1 MFTTIPLD
9 DAVSIINM
17 THKNP
22 AAVLGMHKVKIFD
35 KEAIAVRT
43 CIPDAK
49 DVFVVDLENQ
59 KNIYH
64 MQRVHHSGLFEA
76 LIFNRKERF
85 KYKFKML
92 DYFNNEHYI
101 NDVYSFWTEKLT
113 EFDRYLFNR
122 AQHYKIYDKMGAHI
136 MEVDGVKGVH
146 FAVWAPNAQ
155 NISVVGN
162 FNNWDGRRHRMIKDE
177 NSGIWTLFIP
187 DLCEGDLYKYEIKG
201 YHGNIFLKADPYAFY
216 SELRPANASIVWD
229 INKYKWND
237 AEWLHQRYYTNHY
250 EKPISIY
257 EVHLP
262 SWQRTLKNEFLNYRY
277 LAHKLVEY
285 VKQHGFTHIELLP
298 ILEHPLDA
306 SWGYQVTG
314 YFAPTSRL
322 GTPEDFMYFV
332 DYCHQNGIGVLLD
345 WVPAHFPKDGHG
357 LINFDGTALYEHADP
372 RQGEHLDWGTKIFNF
387 GRNEVKNFLISSALF
402 WIDKY
407 HIDGLR
413 VDAVAS
419 MLYLDYSKP
428 DGAWVPNCY
437 GGREN
442 LEAIEFLKHLNSI
455 AYQNYHGIMMI
466 AEESTAWPGVSK
478 PTWAGGLGFGFK
490 WNMGWMND
498 TLTYISKEPIY
509 RKYHHS
515 NMTFSMLYAFTE
527 NFILPFSHDEVVH
540 GKCSM
545 INKMPGDYWQKFANL
560 RALYTYFFGHPGK
573 KLLFMGS
580 EFGMFDEWTDSKSI
594 DWHLLDYEYHR
605 NLLKCVSDL
614 NRIYKSEPSLYQNDH
629 NGNGFEWINCNDSD
643 NSIFSFIRKA
653 KKFEEQT
660 IFVVN
665 FTPVPRYDYTLG
677 VYFNTPY
684 KEIFNSD
691 SNIYSGSNIGNGGII
706 YPKDYKSFGKPFSI
720 SVTVPPLAG
729 IILKPQF

>member
-1 MFTTIPLD
+1 
-9 DAVSIINM
+9 
-17 THKNP
+17 
-22 AAVLGMHKVKIFD
+22 
-35 KEAIAVRT
+35 
-43 CIPDAK
+43 
-49 DVFVVDLENQ
+49 
-59 KNIYH
+59 

-101 NDVYSFWTEKLT
+101 NDIYSFWTEKLT

>member
-1 MFTTIPLD
+1 
-9 DAVSIINM
+9 
-17 THKNP
+17 
-22 AAVLGMHKVKIFD
+22 
-35 KEAIAVRT
+35 
-43 CIPDAK
+43 
-49 DVFVVDLENQ
+49 
-59 KNIYH
+59 

-76 LIFNRKERF
+76 LIFNHKKRF

>member
-1 MFTTIPLD
+1 
-9 DAVSIINM
+9 
-17 THKNP
+17 
-22 AAVLGMHKVKIFD
+22 
-35 KEAIAVRT
+35 
-43 CIPDAK
+43 
-49 DVFVVDLENQ
+49 
-59 KNIYH
+59 
-64 MQRVHHSGLFEA
+64 
-76 LIFNRKERF
+76 
-85 KYKFKML
+85 
-92 DYFNNEHYI
+92 
-101 NDVYSFWTEKLT
+101 
-113 EFDRYLFNR
+113 
-122 AQHYKIYDKMGAHI
+122 
-136 MEVDGVKGVH
+136 
-146 FAVWAPNAQ
+146 
-155 NISVVGN
+155 
-162 FNNWDGRRHRMIKDE
+162 
-177 NSGIWTLFIP
+177 
-187 DLCEGDLYKYEIKG
+187 
-201 YHGNIFLKADPYAFY
+201 
-216 SELRPANASIVWD
+216 
-229 INKYKWND
+229 
-237 AEWLHQRYYTNHY
+237 
-250 EKPISIY
+250 
-257 EVHLP
+257 
-262 SWQRTLKNEFLNYRY
+262 
-277 LAHKLVEY
+277 VEY

>member
-1 MFTTIPLD
+1 
-9 DAVSIINM
+9 
-17 THKNP
+17 
-22 AAVLGMHKVKIFD
+22 
-35 KEAIAVRT
+35 
-43 CIPDAK
+43 
-49 DVFVVDLENQ
+49 
-59 KNIYH
+59 
-64 MQRVHHSGLFEA
+64 
-76 LIFNRKERF
+76 
-85 KYKFKML
+85 
-92 DYFNNEHYI
+92 
-101 NDVYSFWTEKLT
+101 
-113 EFDRYLFNR
+113 
-122 AQHYKIYDKMGAHI
+122 MGAHI